1 MQSIA
6 RAGRLVFISMAAM
19 ALAACAGQKEPAQNL
34 LANIDATVTAAS
46 GEAAKYIPDQ
56 LKDVQYEFGK
66 LKANFDKQ
74 EYAAVLKDGPGVLES
89 AQGLATAAAAKKD
102 QVIKTQSDNWTI
114 LAAAVPDSLTAVQ
127 NRIGDLR
134 KPSNK
139 HLTSGVDLD
148 AVKLSVDQ
156 AAYLWSKA
164 QAAFAAG
171 NMDEAVRTAQEVK
184 VKVDAAA
191 AALKLDL
198 AAPVG

>member
-6 RAGRLVFISMAAM
+6 RAGRLIFISMAAM
-19 ALAACAGQKEPAQNL
+19 ALAACAGQKEPAQSL

-56 LKDVQYEFGK
+56 LKDVQFEFGK

-74 EYAAVLKDGPGVLES
+74 EYAAVLKDGPAVLES

-114 LAAAVPDSLTAVQ
+114 LAAAVPDALTAVQ
-127 NRIGDLR
+127 NRIEDLR

-139 HLTSGVDLD
+139 HLTAGVDLD

-171 NMDEAVRTAQEVK
+171 NMDEAVRTAQDVK
-184 VKVDAAA
+184 IKVDAAA